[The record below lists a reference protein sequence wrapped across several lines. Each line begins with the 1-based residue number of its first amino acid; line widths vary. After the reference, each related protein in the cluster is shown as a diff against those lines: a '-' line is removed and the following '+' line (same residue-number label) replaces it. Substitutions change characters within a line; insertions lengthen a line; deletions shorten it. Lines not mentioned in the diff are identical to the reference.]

1 MCSEGGARGSW
12 TSQEAFQR
20 INSLLDQLAGENLN
34 SAPAESMGDDQVALH
49 RIGNRVQA
57 EGLRRLRRFDSGQG
71 YAPSGALS
79 ARAWLRWQL
88 NLTATTASERVTIS
102 RKMVALPQT
111 EQALADG
118 NISYRH
124 ATLTAEAAGQLGD
137 KFEAQAETILV
148 EAAAELD
155 PWRLQRAIWHLKHCL
170 DSDGVLSDANKSNS
184 RRFLHL
190 SQTFDGV
197 YRIDGWLDA
206 VGGATLNTALNS
218 VMGPRL
224 ADDDRSAAERRA
236 DAAVDMAR
244 RQLDGGQLP
253 EVGGQK
259 PHLMVTLDVSTLTKE
274 PGSRAAELEWAS
286 PIPAETARRL
296 ACDCTITPILC
307 GAESHQV
314 EVASSSRVIPPAMKR
329 ALIARDKHCRFPGCD
344 MPPAWTD
351 GHHIKHWANGGPHA
365 LWNLL
370 LFWGLLPNSRQQTT
384 IGVPSFLTCVS
395 AGGAALDGVQSGRAE
410 ALPQLLARRSRPR
423 KAHRS
428 TPGRG
433 CRFRIRTQLGQQA
446 LQPHR
451 PTIGRPGGPVQAL
464 AARLPLQHS

>member
-102 RKMVALPQT
+102 RKLAALANT

-118 NISYRH
+118 DISYRH
-124 ATLTAEAAGQLGD
+124 AVLIAETASQLGD

-148 EAAAELD
+148 DAAKELD
-155 PWRLQRAIWHLKHCL
+155 PWRLQRAILHLKHCL
-170 DSDGVLSDANKSNS
+170 DADGVLSDDTKAQS

-206 VGGATLNTALNS
+206 EGGAVLNTALDS
-218 VMGPRL
+218 VLGP
-224 ADDDRSAAERRA
+224 
-236 DAAVDMAR
+236 
-244 RQLDGGQLP
+244 G
-253 EVGGQK
+253 
-259 PHLMVTLDVSTLTKE
+259 
-274 PGSRAAELEWAS
+274 
-286 PIPAETARRL
+286 
-296 ACDCTITPILC
+296 
-307 GAESHQV
+307 
-314 EVASSSRVIPPAMKR
+314 
-329 ALIARDKHCRFPGCD
+329 
-344 MPPAWTD
+344 
-351 GHHIKHWANGGPHA
+351 
-365 LWNLL
+365 
-370 LFWGLLPNSRQQTT
+370 
-384 IGVPSFLTCVS
+384 
-395 AGGAALDGVQSGRAE
+395 GRAKSGV
-410 ALPQLLARRSRPR
+410 R
-423 KAHRS
+423 
-428 TPGRG
+428 
-433 CRFRIRTQLGQQA
+433 
-446 LQPHR
+446 
-451 PTIGRPGGPVQAL
+451 
-464 AARLPLQHS
+464 